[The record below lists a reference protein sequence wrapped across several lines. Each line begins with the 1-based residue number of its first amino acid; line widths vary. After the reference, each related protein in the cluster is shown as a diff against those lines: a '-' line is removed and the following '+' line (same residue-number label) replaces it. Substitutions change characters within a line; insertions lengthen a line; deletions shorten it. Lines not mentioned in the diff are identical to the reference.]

1 MAPGAVDSLPSAS
14 FILGIGLGMEM
25 AAKEKKKQ
33 CFVVGPIGGDDSDD
47 RIHADWLLEAII
59 QPVFEEH
66 FPDFEVTRADKLSK
80 PGQITTQVITALLDA
95 ELVIADLTTL
105 NPNAFYEIGIRH
117 TIQKPIIHMHLE
129 GQSIPF
135 DISAFRSI
143 KFARRRPSDIKLACA
158 SLTEFVR
165 DALSEDHEVDNPVT
179 FSRGKVEFEKTA
191 TPSERIIQEQME
203 DVLGRLSAIEKSSSA
218 SAAFS
223 SDAAKSLSKDWAQK
237 FSINVVP
244 KSSLKI
250 IVTDPSNRPEKKMI
264 QDIEWSAARY
274 FNSISMSPS
283 LEEDGVFVEVAS
295 SNENL
300 PKIFEF
306 MKDLNE
312 HGYAAGFFTS

>member
-1 MAPGAVDSLPSAS
+1 
-14 FILGIGLGMEM
+14 M

-33 CFVVGPIGGDDSDD
+33 CFVVGPIGGDDSED

-59 QPVFEEH
+59 QPVFQDH

-143 KFARRRPSDIKLACA
+143 KFSRRRPSDIKLACV
-158 SLTEFVR
+158 SLAEFVK

-191 TPSERIIQEQME
+191 TPSERIMQEQME
-203 DVLGRLSAIEKSSSA
+203 DVLGRLSAMERTSSSLATFNKNA
-218 SAAFS
+218 SRV
-223 SDAAKSLSKDWAQK
+223 LSEELARFTSEK
-237 FSINVVP
+237 VPP
-244 KSSLKI
+244 KSFLKI
-250 IVTDPSNRPEKKMI
+250 LVTDPTQRPTSKMMK
-264 QDIEWSAARY
+264 DIEWSAARY
-274 FNSISMSPS
+274 FSSISMSPA
-283 LEEDGVFVEVAS
+283 LEEGGVFVEVAS
-295 SNENL
+295 SNDKL
-300 PKIFEF
+300 PNMFEF
-306 MKDLNE
+306 LKDLQS
-312 HGYAAGFFTS
+312 HGFEAGFFTT